1 MKTFRILGLTA
12 LASALALCLSGCNS
26 GSKWV
31 ATWATA
37 QQIAEPHNNP
47 PIPLAGETLREI
59 VQVSIGGNQVRMR
72 FSNRFSQEGL
82 ELVRVEIAEAQSEGA
97 SPDIFPETSRT
108 LKFNGKESVTIKA
121 GEEVYCD
128 PLRFKLKERMNVAIT
143 ITYGKAPANIIT
155 SHPGSRTTSYFLG
168 KDAKTDHWY
177 TIESIDVKA
186 DKKAGAIA
194 VLGDSIT
201 DGRGTTTNGQNRW
214 TDNLSRRLLQQKR
227 TRNLSVLNLGL
238 GGNCVFRPGGNGPAA
253 RTRYEHDLLEMQ
265 GVKYI
270 ILFEGVNDLG
280 TCQDGVA
287 TAQELISI
295 FTEITQKAHAQGIKV
310 IGATV
315 MPFKHNRYYNES
327 REQGR
332 QMLNNWIRT
341 GGVVDGLID
350 FDAVMSGKEEPDAL
364 DPKYL
369 FENDW
374 LHPNAQGYQVMGDCI
389 DLDLF

>member
-1 MKTFRILGLTA
+1 MKTIRIIRLAAFATA
-12 LASALALCLSGCNS
+12 IALCFSGSASAR
-26 GSKWV
+26 KWV
-31 ATWATA
+31 TTWATA
-37 QQIAEPHNNP
+37 QQIVEPHNNP
-47 PIPLAGETLREI
+47 PIPLAGETLRQI
-59 VQVSIGGNQVRMR
+59 VQVSIGGNEIRLR
-72 FSNRFSQEGL
+72 FSNRFSQEDL
-82 ELVRVEIAEAQSEGA
+82 ELMHVEIAAAKTEGA
-97 SPDIFPETSRT
+97 SPDIFPDTSKT
-108 LKFNGKESVTIKA
+108 LSFNGKESVTIKA

-128 PLRFKLKERMNVAIT
+128 ALRFKLKERMNLAIT

-155 SHPGSRTTSYFLG
+155 GHPGSRTTSYFMG

-186 DKKAGAIA
+186 ANSAGAIA

-214 TDNLSRRLLQQKR
+214 TDNLSKRLLANWR
-227 TRNLSVLNLGL
+227 TRRLSVLNFGL
-238 GGNCVFRPGGNGPAA
+238 GGNCVFLEGGNGPIAKS
-253 RTRYEHDLLEMQ
+253 RYEHDLLGMQ

-280 TCQDGVA
+280 TCRDGMA
-287 TAQELISI
+287 TAQELIAI
-295 FTEITQKAHAQGIKV
+295 FSEITRKAHAKGIKV

-332 QMLNNWIRT
+332 QFLNNWIRT

-350 FDAVMSGKEEPDAL
+350 FDSVMSGKEEPDAL
-364 DPKYL
+364 NPIYL

-374 LHPNAQGYQVMGDCI
+374 LHPNAWGYMTMGDCI